1 LEPGDNEIDLTWD
14 VRSQGNDAILAIK
27 IKSLAVTATKQT
39 VTFSSGSSTFIKNLD
54 GYYDLGVSSGVT
66 LDFDKRY
73 ILSFDS
79 ASISLPE
86 SIANREFLI
95 ADHHSNR
102 YIKIFPPIA
111 NSLIE
116 RTLESNTFDVN
127 ITNISSLV
135 LKGYALKEVIDDED
149 VPLRSDSVSYDP
161 YYSPD
166 FQNINNL
173 HGFEYNFYKN
183 FTPIYHFGGTNDRNN
198 EDIHGRNICP
208 VGEVVFCA
216 DSDWRDVGACMIP
229 KRDNDKIDVA
239 GTEYDRTKLIITG
252 IAMCAIRGEDR
263 QYADEMQGRIRANL
277 TSFDTDDWD
286 QDEVNLPISPGFVT
300 GAALDVPI
308 RGDATPWIADA
319 IPASGTA
326 GGALTFHTMRGLF
339 KYKASPNEIRRGN
352 VFIPFYFE
360 VDDEFV
366 DVERMLRIQFK
377 GSDYTRDGLRVLNGR
392 GLFIYVPSFT
402 VFLAQ
407 EAK

>member
-1 LEPGDNEIDLTWD
+1 
-14 VRSQGNDAILAIK
+14 
-27 IKSLAVTATKQT
+27 
-39 VTFSSGSSTFIKNLD
+39 
-54 GYYDLGVSSGVT
+54 
-66 LDFDKRY
+66 
-73 ILSFDS
+73 
-79 ASISLPE
+79 
-86 SIANREFLI
+86 LI

-102 YIKIFPPIA
+102 YIKIFPPLP

-127 ITNISSLV
+127 ITPIGSAI
-135 LKGYALKEVIDDED
+135 LKGYTLKEVIDEQDD
-149 VPLRSDSVSYDP
+149 KPLKTESTTTVRVTNYDP
-161 YYSPD
+161 YYPTD

-183 FTPIYHFGGTNDRNN
+183 FTPLYHFGGTNDRNN

-229 KRDNDKIDVA
+229 KRDNDKIDVN
-239 GTEYDRTKLIITG
+239 GTEYDRTKIIITG

-277 TSFDTDDWD
+277 TSFDTDWN

-300 GAALDVPI
+300 GAVLDVPI